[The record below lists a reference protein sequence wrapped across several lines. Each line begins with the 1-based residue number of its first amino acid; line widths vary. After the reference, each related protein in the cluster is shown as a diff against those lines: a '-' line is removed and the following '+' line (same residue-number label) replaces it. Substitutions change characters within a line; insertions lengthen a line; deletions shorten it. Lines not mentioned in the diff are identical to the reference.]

1 MIKVKELT
9 ELQKDLLIGQTFDNV
24 QFFNPVLDADGKW
37 FISIEEYNYLTL
49 VRANEIGV
57 INFVNP
63 GAKDTEYIVSRM
75 KVFGMENKN
84 WEFVDIKDINIF
96 EVICSVHRP

>member
-57 INFVNP
+57 ISWWFTLPEIDYNP
-63 GAKDTEYIVSRM
+63 IIEL
-75 KVFGMENKN
+75 
-84 WEFVDIKDINIF
+84 
-96 EVICSVHRP
+96 